1 MTQIYLKTY
10 RRLHVYD
17 IETEKVE
24 IFTGNLS
31 DSITIR
37 EDENR
42 LAPINTWCEN
52 FVCIFGV
59 KGALAVNYRVSV
71 GMRINVYRSS
81 TLIKH
86 LFQNEVSA
94 DNPYITD
101 IDFIRKLQ
109 GILKYSSKYYRFVGS
124 TSVVGNGQQFFNLAS
139 KEDIRSTNMGY
150 NYDQI
155 KNPFCNYMRS
165 NLVNRWLESI
175 SGALDNLHFRNFMTW
190 YVLEGNNPEDL
201 EVVKTC
207 LGMYYIKSQRGV
219 DPFQGIQN
227 KYDFVSAIVGY
238 KVRKGISPELR
249 TEEDAKV
256 VIERLNCR

>member
-31 DSITIR
+31 DGVTIR

-42 LAPINTWCEN
+42 LAPISPCIEN
-52 FVCIFGV
+52 VISIFGV
-59 KGALAVNYRVSV
+59 KCALAVSYRTND
-71 GMRINVYRSS
+71 GMRINIPRSS
-81 TLIKH
+81 APIQY
-86 LFQNEVSA
+86 LFKKT
-94 DNPYITD
+94 DGDPYVNA
-101 IDFIRKLQ
+101 IDFVCKLQ
-109 GILKYSSKYYRFVGS
+109 SILKYSSKYYRVLDS
-124 TSVVGNGQQFFNLAS
+124 TPIVGNGQQLFNLANR
-139 KEDIRSTNMGY
+139 EDIKSANIGY

-155 KNPFCNYMRS
+155 KNPFCNYMR
-165 NLVNRWLESI
+165 NHLVNRWLESLE
-175 SGALDNLHFRNFMTW
+175 GALDNLNFRNFMTW
-190 YVLEGNNPEDL
+190 YVLEGNDPEDL

-207 LGMYYIKSQRGV
+207 LGMYYIKSKRGV

-238 KVRKGISPELR
+238 KVRKGISPEVR

-256 VIERLNCR
+256 VIEHLNCK

>member
-17 IETEKVE
+17 IETGKVE
-24 IFTGNLS
+24 IFTGKSS
-31 DSITIR
+31 DEVTIR

-42 LAPINTWCEN
+42 LAPISPYIEN
-52 FVCIFGV
+52 VISIFGV
-59 KGALAVNYRVSV
+59 KCAIAVSYRIKD
-71 GMRINVYRSS
+71 GMRINVPRSS
-81 TLIKH
+81 ALIRY
-86 LFQNEVSA
+86 LFKKT
-94 DNPYITD
+94 DGDPYINT
-101 IDFIRKLQ
+101 IDFVRKLQ
-109 GILKYSSKYYRFVGS
+109 SILKYSSKYYRFIGS
-124 TSVVGNGQQFFNLAS
+124 TSMVGNGQQFFNLAS
-139 KEDIRSTNMGY
+139 KEDVRSANMGY

-155 KNPFCNYMRS
+155 ENPFCNYMRS
-165 NLVNRWLESI
+165 NLVKKWLESI

-238 KVRKGISPELR
+238 KVRKGISPEVR

-256 VIERLNCR
+256 VIERLICR

>member
-17 IETEKVE
+17 IETGKVE
-24 IFTGNLS
+24 IFTGKSS
-31 DSITIR
+31 DEVTIR

-42 LAPINTWCEN
+42 LAPISPYTEN
-52 FVCIFGV
+52 VISIFGV
-59 KGALAVNYRVSV
+59 KCFIAVSYRVKD
-71 GMRINVYRSS
+71 GMRINVPRSS
-81 TLIKH
+81 ALIRY
-86 LFQNEVSA
+86 LFKEAYGDLYVNA
-94 DNPYITD
+94 
-101 IDFIRKLQ
+101 IDFVRKLQ
-109 GILKYSSKYYRFVGS
+109 GILKYSSKYYRFIGS
-124 TSVVGNGQQFFNLAS
+124 TSIVGNGQQFFNLAS
-139 KEDIRSTNMGY
+139 KEDIRSANMGY

-201 EVVKTC
+201 KVVKTC

-238 KVRKGISPELR
+238 KVRKGISPEVR

-256 VIERLNCR
+256 VIEHLNCR

>member
-31 DSITIR
+31 DGITIR
-37 EDENR
+37 EEENR
-42 LAPINTWCEN
+42 LAPIGPCIEN
-52 FVCIFGV
+52 VISIFGV
-59 KGALAVNYRVSV
+59 KAALAVSYRASV
-71 GMRINVYRSS
+71 GMRINVSRSS
-81 TLIKH
+81 ALIRY
-86 LFQNEVSA
+86 LFQNEVSVG
-94 DNPYITD
+94 DSYITD

-109 GILKYSSKYYRFVGS
+109 GILKYSSKYYRFIGS
-124 TSVVGNGQQFFNLAS
+124 TSMVGNNQQFFNLAS
-139 KEDIRSTNMGY
+139 REDIRSANMGY

-155 KNPFCNYMRS
+155 RNAFCNYMRS

-238 KVRKGISPELR
+238 KVRKGISPEVK

-256 VIERLNCR
+256 VIEHLNCR

>member
-42 LAPINTWCEN
+42 LAPISPYIEN
-52 FVCIFGV
+52 VISIFGIKCV
-59 KGALAVNYRVSV
+59 IAVNYRIKD
-71 GMRINVYRSS
+71 GMRINIPRSS
-81 TLIKH
+81 ALIRY
-86 LFQNEVSA
+86 LFKESYGDLYV
-94 DNPYITD
+94 YD
-101 IDFIRKLQ
+101 IEFVRKLQ
-109 GILKYSSKYYRFVGS
+109 SILKYSPKYYRFFGS
-124 TSVVGNGQQFFNLAS
+124 TSMVGNGQQFFNLAN
-139 KEDIRSTNMGY
+139 KKDIRSVNMGY

-155 KNPFCNYMRS
+155 KNPFCNYMRK
-165 NLVNRWLESI
+165 NLVNRWLESEQ
-175 SGALDNLHFRNFMTW
+175 GAIDNLNFRNFMTW
-190 YVLEGNNPEDL
+190 YVLEGNDPEDL
-201 EVVKTC
+201 KVVKTYF
-207 LGMYYIKSQRGV
+207 GMYYIKSQRGV

-238 KVRKGISPELR
+238 KVRKGISPEVR

-256 VIERLNCR
+256 VIEHLNCR

>member
-24 IFTGNLS
+24 IFTGRLS
-31 DSITIR
+31 DGITIR

-42 LAPINTWCEN
+42 LAPISPYIEN
-52 FVCIFGV
+52 VIYIFGV
-59 KGALAVNYRVSV
+59 KCVLAVSYRTKD
-71 GMRINVYRSS
+71 GMRINVPRSS
-81 TLIKH
+81 TLIRY
-86 LFQNEVSA
+86 LFNKT
-94 DNPYITD
+94 DGDPYINT

-109 GILKYSSKYYRFVGS
+109 GILKYSSKYYRFIDS
-124 TSVVGNGQQFFNLAS
+124 TSMVGNDRQLFNLTN
-139 KEDIRSTNMGY
+139 KEDIRSVNIGY
-150 NYDQI
+150 NYNQI
-155 KNPFCNYMRS
+155 ENPFCNYMRK
-165 NLVNRWLESI
+165 NLVNIWLDNI
-175 SGALDNLHFRNFMTW
+175 SGAIDNLNFRNFMIW
-190 YVLEGNNPEDL
+190 YTLEGNDPKDL
-201 EVVKTC
+201 EIVKTC

-238 KVRKGISPELR
+238 KVRKGISPEVR

-256 VIERLNCR
+256 VIEHLNCR

>member
-24 IFTGNLS
+24 IFTGRLS
-31 DSITIR
+31 DGITIQ

-42 LAPINTWCEN
+42 LATIRPYIEN
-52 FVCIFGV
+52 VISIFGV
-59 KGALAVNYRVSV
+59 KCALAVSYRTKD
-71 GMRINVYRSS
+71 GMRINIPRSS
-81 TLIKH
+81 ALIRY
-86 LFQNEVSA
+86 LFNKT
-94 DNPYITD
+94 DGDPYINT
-101 IDFIRKLQ
+101 IDFVRKLQ
-109 GILKYSSKYYRFVGS
+109 SILKYSSKYYRFIDS
-124 TSVVGNGQQFFNLAS
+124 TSMVGNDCQLFNLTN
-139 KEDIRSTNMGY
+139 KEDIRSVNIGY

-155 KNPFCNYMRS
+155 KNPFCNYMRK
-165 NLVNRWLESI
+165 NLENIWLESI
-175 SGALDNLHFRNFMTW
+175 SGAINNLHFRNFMTW
-190 YVLEGNNPEDL
+190 YTLEGNDPKDL

-238 KVRKGISPELR
+238 KVRKGISPEVR
-249 TEEDAKV
+249 TEEDAKA
-256 VIERLNCR
+256 VIKRLNCK

>member
-24 IFTGNLS
+24 IFTGRLS
-31 DSITIR
+31 DEMTIR

-42 LAPINTWCEN
+42 LAPISPCIEN
-52 FVCIFGV
+52 VISIFGV
-59 KGALAVNYRVSV
+59 KCALAVSYRTKY
-71 GMRINVYRSS
+71 GMRINIPRSS
-81 TLIKH
+81 APIQY
-86 LFQNEVSA
+86 LFKK
-94 DNPYITD
+94 TD
-101 IDFIRKLQ
+101 GDAYVNAIDFVRKLQ
-109 GILKYSSKYYRFVGS
+109 SILKYSSKYYKFIGS
-124 TSVVGNGQQFFNLAS
+124 TSAVGNGQQFFDLANR
-139 KEDIRSTNMGY
+139 EDIKSANMRY

-155 KNPFCNYMRS
+155 RNPFCNYMRK
-165 NLVNRWLESI
+165 NLVNIWIESI
-175 SGALDNLHFRNFMTW
+175 SGAIDNLHFRNFMTW
-190 YVLEGNNPEDL
+190 YILKGNDSEDL

-207 LGMYYIKSQRGV
+207 LGMYYIKSKRGV

-238 KVRKGISPELR
+238 KVRKGISPEVR
-249 TEEDAKV
+249 TEEDAKA

>member
-24 IFTGNLS
+24 IFTGRLS
-31 DSITIR
+31 DGVTIR

-42 LAPINTWCEN
+42 LAPISPYIEN
-52 FVCIFGV
+52 VISIFGV
-59 KGALAVNYRVSV
+59 KCALAVSYRTKD
-71 GMRINVYRSS
+71 GMRINVPRSS
-81 TLIKH
+81 APIQY
-86 LFQNEVSA
+86 LFKKI
-94 DNPYITD
+94 DGDPYVNA
-101 IDFIRKLQ
+101 IDFVCKLQ
-109 GILKYSSKYYRFVGS
+109 SILKYSSKYYRFIGS
-124 TSVVGNGQQFFNLAS
+124 TSMVGNDRQLFNLAD
-139 KEDIRSTNMGY
+139 KEDIRSVNMGY

-155 KNPFCNYMRS
+155 KNPFCNYMRKD
-165 NLVNRWLESI
+165 LVNIWLESI
-175 SGALDNLHFRNFMTW
+175 SGAIDNLNFRNFMTW
-190 YVLEGNNPEDL
+190 YVLEGNVPEDL
-201 EVVKTC
+201 EIVKTC

-238 KVRKGISPELR
+238 KVRKGISPEVR
-249 TEEDAKV
+249 TEEDAKA